1 MKPLEIFKK
10 TQKFIWAKLAL
21 VAIKWAVLIVLAIL
35 FAFII
40 GASQNEVLLIV
51 LLTTWLILARVAT
64 YVIDHYIGY
73 LIKAGHVAVVAH
85 AINDGELVE
94 KENMVELAKEEV
106 KQRFAAS
113 NVYFVINDLVSGAV
127 RQLQNGVNK
136 IGGLFDNIPALRT
149 VFSLISLFVGIF
161 LNYVDECC
169 LGWVFLNKEQGA
181 FKSSLD
187 AVILYFQ
194 NAKNMAKNS
203 LKIIALI
210 VVYNVICWTLC
221 IIAIAAIPSQILG
234 IIVAALLF
242 AIFNIIRTSFI
253 DSYVMISVMATYGEY
268 AKVSEVQFDLHG
280 KLCKL
285 SNKFKKLFDKASEEE
300 STTSVSA

>member
-21 VAIKWAVLIVLAIL
+21 VAIKWAALIVLAIL

-136 IGGLFDNIPALRT
+136 IGGLFDNIPALKT

-234 IIVAALLF
+234 VIVAALLF

-253 DSYVMISVMATYGEY
+253 DSYVMISVMTTYGEY

>member
-21 VAIKWAVLIVLAIL
+21 VAIKWAALIVLAIL

-113 NVYFVINDLVSGAV
+113 NVYFVITT
-127 RQLQNGVNK
+127 
-136 IGGLFDNIPALRT
+136 LFPA
-149 VFSLISLFVGIF
+149 
-161 LNYVDECC
+161 
-169 LGWVFLNKEQGA
+169 Q
-181 FKSSLD
+181 
-187 AVILYFQ
+187 
-194 NAKNMAKNS
+194 
-203 LKIIALI
+203 
-210 VVYNVICWTLC
+210 
-221 IIAIAAIPSQILG
+221 
-234 IIVAALLF
+234 
-242 AIFNIIRTSFI
+242 
-253 DSYVMISVMATYGEY
+253 
-268 AKVSEVQFDLHG
+268 
-280 KLCKL
+280 
-285 SNKFKKLFDKASEEE
+285 
-300 STTSVSA
+300 